1 MSQELKMSLLFL
13 VLVLLIQSLNVAAA
27 AASEA
32 PAEQWN
38 RSFGG
43 GSEDNFRCVEQ
54 TSDGGY
60 IVAGTTDSY
69 GKGTDGQSDAWLI
82 KLDKNGDI
90 EWNKTYGE
98 TYAEWGFL
106 TKQTSDGGYVLSG
119 YTFPHG
125 YNQSYLVKTDRDGN
139 EIWSKISEEISHEDY
154 LQYVAERTSDG
165 GYIVGDM
172 VEYEVPEYSKFE
184 LLIDTDIRLAKYNIN
199 GSQEWNNTFGKKIS
213 SEMVDSWSRPVRQ
226 TPDGG
231 YIIAG
236 TIYVNETDVYDI
248 WLIKTNEYGQEQ
260 WNKTF
265 GGPMDDSAFSISVT
279 SDNGYVLAGMYNGSW
294 SFGIDNS
301 AFVLKT
307 DSDGNQEWLKE
318 LPNCTLYSAQETSD
332 GGYIAAGIKNENGWL
347 VKLAGDKRNAE
358 DGESSIESDD
368 ASESIFSQILD
379 YIYGIFQWD

>member
-1 MSQELKMSLLFL
+1 MSQKRKMSLLFL

-106 TKQTSDGGYVLSG
+106 TKQTSDDGYVLSG

-125 YNQSYLVKTDRDGN
+125 YNQSYLVKTDKDGN

-165 GYIVGDM
+165 GYIVGDI

-301 AFVLKT
+301 AFILKT

-318 LPNCTLYSAQETSD
+318 LPNCTLYSVQETSD
-332 GGYIAAGIKNENGWL
+332 GGYVAAGIKNENGWL
-347 VKLAGDKRNAE
+347 VKLAGNGRNVE